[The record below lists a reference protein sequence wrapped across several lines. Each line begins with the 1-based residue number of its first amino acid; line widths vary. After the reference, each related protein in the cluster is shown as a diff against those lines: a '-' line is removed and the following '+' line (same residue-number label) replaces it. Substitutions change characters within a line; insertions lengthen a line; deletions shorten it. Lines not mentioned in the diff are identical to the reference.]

1 MPHPYLAM
9 MGLYLG
15 GFVGMYSETALNIAL
30 PQLSGAFGVDI
41 ALTQWLV
48 VGYMLVIGIAMPF
61 SGLLTRWFSARKIA
75 IFALVAFLAGAL
87 ASAFAVSF
95 WMALVGRAVQGLGT
109 GLVLPLMFAMVLEV
123 ISPHRIGSAMGVNA
137 LVIMSA
143 SAIGPT
149 LAGVLIAAFSWRA
162 IFFSFAAILVV
173 ALVFAIAFCLCPYRL
188 SKPPVDALSVAT
200 SVLGFG
206 GIVLGFGMS
215 SLTGW
220 ANVPVIVAL
229 FVGAAA
235 LFVYCRRQLA
245 SSAPVIN
252 LRVFK
257 HRGFTVGT
265 LCVTLNFGLTLV
277 VMYLLPQLYQNAL
290 LVAVALTGV
299 IMLPGGIVNAVVSA
313 AAGRIYDR
321 VGARVPALVGF
332 GLSALGCIL
341 LLQATPSTPMGYV
354 IACHIV
360 MMVGIPLA
368 MSPCQTHALSSL
380 PPELSTDGSAILNA
394 VQQVFA
400 AICTA
405 FATYLLSAGE
415 GAYYAAGGSQ
425 AAEAFS
431 AGSHVGF
438 AFALVLAVAAFVI
451 ATRFGARV
459 RSSRFQAHEARIREA
474 VCENATA
481 SSITPTPT
489 HCSVVTGSA
498 STTIAMNRPAGS
510 SAEARMVL
518 LAGLRCGVPRLKNSA
533 GKNMPNV
540 PAMSA

>member
-1 MPHPYLAM
+1 MTENNSQTLPSARFAVPHPYLAM

-75 IFALVAFLAGAL
+75 IFALVAFLVGAL
-87 ASAFAVSF
+87 ASAFATSF

-123 ISPHRIGSAMGVNA
+123 IPPHKIGSAMGVNA

-173 ALVFAIAFCLCPYRL
+173 ALV
-188 SKPPVDALSVAT
+188 
-200 SVLGFG
+200 
-206 GIVLGFGMS
+206 
-215 SLTGW
+215 
-220 ANVPVIVAL
+220 
-229 FVGAAA
+229 
-235 LFVYCRRQLA
+235 VYCRRQLA

-290 LVAVALTGV
+290 LVAVALTGA

-313 AAGRIYDR
+313 VAGRIYDR
-321 VGARVPALVGF
+321 VGARVPALIGF

-341 LLQATPSTPMGYV
+341 LLQTTPSTPMGYV
-354 IACHIV
+354 IVCHIV

-405 FATYLLSAGE
+405 LATYLLSAGE

-451 ATRFGARV
+451 ATRFGARE
-459 RSSRFQAHEARIREA
+459 RSAAAARE
-474 VCENATA
+474 
-481 SSITPTPT
+481 
-489 HCSVVTGSA
+489 
-498 STTIAMNRPAGS
+498 
-510 SAEARMVL
+510 
-518 LAGLRCGVPRLKNSA
+518 LAGEQA
-533 GKNMPNV
+533 
-540 PAMSA
+540 

>member
-1 MPHPYLAM
+1 MLPSARFAVPHPYLAM

-48 VGYMLVIGIAMPF
+48 VGYMLVIGITMPF
-61 SGLLTRWFSARKIA
+61 SGLLTRWFAARKIA
-75 IFALVAFLAGAL
+75 IFALAAFLVGAL
-87 ASAFAVSF
+87 ASALATNF
-95 WMALVGRAVQGLGT
+95 WVALAGRAVQGLGT

-123 ISPHRIGSAMGVNA
+123 IPPHKIGSAMGVNA

-162 IFFSFAAILVV
+162 IFFSFAAILIV
-173 ALVFAIAFCLCPYRL
+173 ALALAVVFCPCPYRL
-188 SKPPVDALSVAT
+188 SRPPVDALSVVT

-206 GIVLGFGMS
+206 GIVLGFGVS

-220 ANVPVIVAL
+220 TSVPVIASL
-229 FVGAAA
+229 AVGAVS
-235 LFVYCRRQLA
+235 LVVYCRRQLA

-257 HRGFTVGT
+257 HRGFVVGT
-265 LCVTLNFGLTLV
+265 LCVTLNFGITLV

-290 LVAVALTGV
+290 LVAVALTGI
-299 IMLPGGIVNAVVSA
+299 IMLPGGIANAVVSA
-313 AAGRIYDR
+313 VAGRIYDR
-321 VGARVPALVGF
+321 VGARVPALIGF
-332 GLSALGCIL
+332 GLSTLGCLL
-341 LLQATPSTPMGYV
+341 LLQTTPSTPMGFV

-394 VQQVFA
+394 AQQVFA

-405 FATYLLSAGE
+405 LATYLLSVGE
-415 GAYYAAGGSQ
+415 SAYYAAGGSQ
-425 AAEAFS
+425 VAEAFS
-431 AGSHVGF
+431 TGSHVGF
-438 AFALVLAVAAFVI
+438 VFALALAVAAFVI
-451 ATRFGARV
+451 ATRFDARE
-459 RSSRFQAHEARIREA
+459 RPAAPAHE
-474 VCENATA
+474 
-481 SSITPTPT
+481 
-489 HCSVVTGSA
+489 
-498 STTIAMNRPAGS
+498 PAGEQ
-510 SAEARMVL
+510 A
-518 LAGLRCGVPRLKNSA
+518 
-533 GKNMPNV
+533 
-540 PAMSA
+540 

>member
-1 MPHPYLAM
+1 MTENSSQTLPSARFAVPHPYLAM

-61 SGLLTRWFSARKIA
+61 SGLLTRWFSARKIT
-75 IFALVAFLAGAL
+75 IFALAAFLVGAL
-87 ASAFAVSF
+87 ASAFATNFSV
-95 WMALVGRAVQGLGT
+95 ALVGRAVQGLGT

-123 ISPHRIGSAMGVNA
+123 IPPHKIGSAMGVNA

-149 LAGVLIAAFSWRA
+149 LAGVFIAAFSWRA
-162 IFFSFAAILVV
+162 IFAAILVV
-173 ALVFAIAFCLCPYRL
+173 ALVFAIAFCPCPYRL
-188 SKPPVDALSVAT
+188 SKPPVDALSVVT

-206 GIVLGFGMS
+206 GVVLGFGMS
-215 SLTGW
+215 SLSGW
-220 ANVPVIVAL
+220 ASAPVIVAL
-229 FVGAAA
+229 VVGAVA

-313 AAGRIYDR
+313 VAGRIYDR
-321 VGARVPALVGF
+321 VGARVPALIGF

-341 LLQATPSTPMGYV
+341 LLQTTPSTPMGYV
-354 IACHIV
+354 IVCHIV

-405 FATYLLSAGE
+405 LATYLLSAGE

-438 AFALVLAVAAFVI
+438 AFALVLAVAALVI
-451 ATRFGARV
+451 ATRFGARE
-459 RSSRFQAHEARIREA
+459 RSAAAARE
-474 VCENATA
+474 
-481 SSITPTPT
+481 
-489 HCSVVTGSA
+489 
-498 STTIAMNRPAGS
+498 
-510 SAEARMVL
+510 
-518 LAGLRCGVPRLKNSA
+518 LAGEQA
-533 GKNMPNV
+533 
-540 PAMSA
+540 

>member
-1 MPHPYLAM
+1 MTENNSQTLPGARFAVPHPYLAM

-75 IFALVAFLAGAL
+75 IFALVAFLVGAL
-87 ASAFAVSF
+87 ASAFATSF

-123 ISPHRIGSAMGVNA
+123 IPPHKIGSAMGVNA

-173 ALVFAIAFCLCPYRL
+173 ALV
-188 SKPPVDALSVAT
+188 
-200 SVLGFG
+200 
-206 GIVLGFGMS
+206 
-215 SLTGW
+215 
-220 ANVPVIVAL
+220 
-229 FVGAAA
+229 
-235 LFVYCRRQLA
+235 VYCRRQLA

-290 LVAVALTGV
+290 LVAVALTGA

-313 AAGRIYDR
+313 VAGRIYDR
-321 VGARVPALVGF
+321 VGARVPALIGF

-341 LLQATPSTPMGYV
+341 LLQTTPSTPMGYV
-354 IACHIV
+354 IVCHIV

-405 FATYLLSAGE
+405 LATYLLSAGE

-451 ATRFGARV
+451 ATRFGARE
-459 RSSRFQAHEARIREA
+459 RSAAAARE
-474 VCENATA
+474 
-481 SSITPTPT
+481 
-489 HCSVVTGSA
+489 
-498 STTIAMNRPAGS
+498 
-510 SAEARMVL
+510 
-518 LAGLRCGVPRLKNSA
+518 LAGEQA
-533 GKNMPNV
+533 
-540 PAMSA
+540 

>member
-1 MPHPYLAM
+1 MTENNSQTLPSARFAVPHPYLAM

-61 SGLLTRWFSARKIA
+61 SGLLTRWFSARKIT
-75 IFALVAFLAGAL
+75 IFALSAFLVGAL
-87 ASAFAVSF
+87 ASAFATSF

-123 ISPHRIGSAMGVNA
+123 IPPHKIGSAMGVNA

-173 ALVFAIAFCLCPYRL
+173 ALVFAVAFCPCPYRL
-188 SKPPVDALSVAT
+188 SKPPVDALSVVT

-215 SLTGW
+215 SLSGW
-220 ANVPVIVAL
+220 ASAPVIVAL
-229 FVGAAA
+229 VVGAVA
-235 LFVYCRRQLA
+235 LVVYCRRQLA

-313 AAGRIYDR
+313 VAGRIYDR

-341 LLQATPSTPMGYV
+341 LLQTTPSTPMGYV

-405 FATYLLSAGE
+405 LATYLLSAGE

-451 ATRFGARV
+451 ATRFGARE
-459 RSSRFQAHEARIREA
+459 RSAAVAHEL
-474 VCENATA
+474 A
-481 SSITPTPT
+481 SEQ
-489 HCSVVTGSA
+489 A
-498 STTIAMNRPAGS
+498 
-510 SAEARMVL
+510 
-518 LAGLRCGVPRLKNSA
+518 
-533 GKNMPNV
+533 
-540 PAMSA
+540 

>member
-1 MPHPYLAM
+1 MTENNSQTLPNARFAVPHPYLAM

-41 ALTQWLV
+41 AFTQWLV

-61 SGLLTRWFSARKIA
+61 SGLLTRWVSARRIA

-87 ASAFAVSF
+87 ASAFAASF

-123 ISPHRIGSAMGVNA
+123 IPPHRIGSAMGVNA

-162 IFFSFAAILVV
+162 IFFSFAAILIV
-173 ALVFAIAFCLCPYRL
+173 ALV
-188 SKPPVDALSVAT
+188 
-200 SVLGFG
+200 
-206 GIVLGFGMS
+206 
-215 SLTGW
+215 
-220 ANVPVIVAL
+220 
-229 FVGAAA
+229 VGAVA

-405 FATYLLSAGE
+405 LATYLLSAGE

-425 AAEAFS
+425 AVEAFS